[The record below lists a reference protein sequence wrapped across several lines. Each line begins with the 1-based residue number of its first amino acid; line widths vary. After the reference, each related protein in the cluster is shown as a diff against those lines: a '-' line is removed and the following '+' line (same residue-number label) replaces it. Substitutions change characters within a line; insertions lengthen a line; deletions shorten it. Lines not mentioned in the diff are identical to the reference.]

1 MSLYLIIKGIPHT
14 GLPLNL
20 ASDSFTL
27 VGHKT
32 PAPIPITL
40 SFLGALPPQGASVW
54 LSQVFI
60 PPGAELKVQLGPK
73 ETVLVSCHCLPSRP
87 NKCSTQLPRN

>member
-1 MSLYLIIKGIPHT
+1 MSLYLIIKDIPHP

-20 ASDSFTL
+20 TSDSFTL

-40 SFLGALPPQGASVW
+40 SFRLLLQLGASWA
-54 LSQVFI
+54 
-60 PPGAELKVQLGPK
+60 
-73 ETVLVSCHCLPSRP
+73 
-87 NKCSTQLPRN
+87 